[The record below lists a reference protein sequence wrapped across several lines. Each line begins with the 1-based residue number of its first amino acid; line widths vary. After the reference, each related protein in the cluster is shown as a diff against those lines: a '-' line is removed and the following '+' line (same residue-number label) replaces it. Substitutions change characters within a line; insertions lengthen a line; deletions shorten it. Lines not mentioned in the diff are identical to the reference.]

1 MKSVSYTKKGPGR
14 ITKTGKVK
22 VEKKIERNWIP
33 KDNNICD
40 DCFIERFPDFSY
52 EGSTALTIWRMAWQL
67 SEGYKRSGK
76 TANSNYFLTGWALF
90 IGSLSCF
97 FNSF

>member
-22 VEKKIERNWIP
+22 KMENKIERKWIP

-40 DCFIERFPDFSY
+40 DLFIERFPDFSY

-67 SEGYKRSGK
+67 SRDTKEAEKPLIQTIS
-76 TANSNYFLTGWALF
+76 
-90 IGSLSCF
+90 
-97 FNSF
+97 